1 MDIPVQLRT
10 YLTGDS
16 EGRKEGQ
23 TVTNTSVGVEVWSLS
38 AIGFAGD
45 GFSDLYVEMLNETG
59 EK

>member
-10 YLTGDS
+10 YLTGAS

-23 TVTNTSVGVEVWSLS
+23 TVTNTPVGVGGSLS
-38 AIGFAGD
+38 AIGFVGD
-45 GFSDLYVEMLNETG
+45 GFSDLYAEMLNETG